1 MPFCREE
8 QLQNTRAR
16 ILVHAHARVGDRE
29 LNAGSKSWPVVGRR
43 GKQLDAVPR
52 LQSNSAAVG
61 HGIARVEHEVE
72 DVLLGLA
79 GVDFHL
85 AEALRGIHPEFN
97 VLPSQTSTEFV

>member
-29 LNAGSKSWPVVGRR
+29 LNAGSKSRLVVGGRR
-43 GKQLDAVPR
+43 KQLDAVWR

-72 DVLLGLA
+72 DSLLGLA
-79 GVDFHL
+79 GVDLHL
-85 AEALRGIHPEFN
+85 SEALREIHPYFN
-97 VLPSQTSTEFV
+97 VIPDQ